1 MRNRKSQIEISRKEK
16 ISFYR
21 NLKSNFQK
29 REKIMKKSAVYLL
42 SVQFNNSEKSIDEK
56 IVFFDKNIAVEE
68 FYRNFHNI
76 LPDMINYKNKS
87 SQYQEKYIAD
97 REYSYSDEK
106 IVVDIK
112 IQEIKAIKFKNN
124 LDYINAQMNNFP
136 PIL

>member
-16 ISFYR
+16 
-21 NLKSNFQK
+21 N
-29 REKIMKKSAVYLL
+29 MKKSVVYLL
-42 SVQFNNSEKSIDEK
+42 SVLFNNSEKSIDEK

-76 LPDMINYKNKS
+76 LPDIENYKNKS

-112 IQEIKAIKFKNN
+112 IQEIAAIKFKNN

>member
-1 MRNRKSQIEISRKEK
+1 
-16 ISFYR
+16 
-21 NLKSNFQK
+21 
-29 REKIMKKSAVYLL
+29 MKKSTVYLL
-42 SVQFNNSEKSIDEK
+42 SIQFNNSEKSIDES
-56 IVFFDKNIAVEE
+56 IVFSDKNIAVEE
-68 FYRNFHNI
+68 FYRNFHNV
-76 LPDMINYKNKS
+76 LPDIENYKNKS

-124 LDYINAQMNNFP
+124 LDYINAQMNNFS